1 MHPKFHSTK
10 STHRARH
17 ASLAVVALII
27 FYGCNAGSRP
37 TAAILRNAELEI
49 GAADDAHAAEF
60 AAVDL
65 KNARDKLARAQ
76 QALAAS
82 RYEDARRLAERA
94 QVDAE
99 LGASQGRSPADAP
112 NGQTEVLKRSD
123 VPSTKAESELEKTAR
138 AAAEQGVAYAIR
150 FAALASGEWAR
161 GNFPSGVTAIGCA
174 TVRNP
179 SLENARDAYQKARQD
194 PLIVRNAGAALDRA
208 QSDPGNAEQIWTK
221 ERDVDEVEHL
231 AYIAEKRVEIARVI
245 AAAKTGGG
253 RTQEGFLE
261 GVCRFLTADTIKR
274 FALAIT
280 RSPT

>member
-27 FYGCNAGSRP
+27 FYGCNVGSRP

-99 LGASQGRSPADAP
+99 LAQAKAEARLMRRTVD
-112 NGQTEVLKRSD
+112 QVLKRSD
-123 VPSTKAESELEKTAR
+123 VPSTKAESDSRKP
-138 AAAEQGVAYAIR
+138 
-150 FAALASGEWAR
+150 LA
-161 GNFPSGVTAIGCA
+161 P
-174 TVRNP
+174 
-179 SLENARDAYQKARQD
+179 
-194 PLIVRNAGAALDRA
+194 PLN
-208 QSDPGNAEQIWTK
+208 K
-221 ERDVDEVEHL
+221 E
-231 AYIAEKRVEIARVI
+231 
-245 AAAKTGGG
+245 
-253 RTQEGFLE
+253 
-261 GVCRFLTADTIKR
+261 
-274 FALAIT
+274 
-280 RSPT
+280 